1 MEKIDARTHSPEVQY
16 EIRKQVI
23 RLRKQGLSNEMVA
36 QGVGISV
43 YHASRIWQ
51 SYQKGGSKAI
61 EPGTRG
67 RRHRQKRTLT
77 EDQEREIQRLIIDKT
92 PDQLKFPF
100 ALWTRKA
107 VQELIKRKYTIDMPI
122 RTVGMYLSR
131 WGFTPQKP
139 VKKAREQKP
148 EAMEQWLKEDYPRI
162 ARQAKKEKAEIL
174 WGDETGIQNEA
185 NRARGYSPQGIKP
198 VLRISS
204 KKERISMI
212 SAINNEGKVRFM
224 IYRESMTS
232 SRLIGF
238 MTRLIK
244 DAGRKVYL
252 ILDNLKAHHSKAVAE
267 WLEKKKDSIA
277 VFYLPSYSP
286 ELNPDEYLNNDL
298 KNRVHS
304 GTQAETV
311 KDLKHKTESFMR
323 TLVKRPQHV
332 KKYFE
337 HQAVAYAA

>member
-1 MEKIDARTHSPEVQY
+1 M
-16 EIRKQVI
+16 
-23 RLRKQGLSNEMVA
+23 G
-36 QGVGISV
+36 
-43 YHASRIWQ
+43 
-51 SYQKGGSKAI
+51 
-61 EPGTRG
+61 
-67 RRHRQKRTLT
+67 
-77 EDQEREIQRLIIDKT
+77 DQEREIQRLIVDKT

-107 VQELIKRKYTIDMPI
+107 VQELIRRKYRITMPI

-148 EAMEQWLKEDYPRI
+148 EVVEHWLKTEYPRI
-162 ARQAKKEKAEIL
+162 AKQAKKEKAEIY

-185 NRARGYSPQGIKP
+185 NRTRGYFPRGIKP
-198 VLRISS
+198 VLRVPS
-204 KKERISMI
+204 KKERISMV

-224 IYRESMTS
+224 IYRDSMIS
-232 SRLIGF
+232 SRLIDF
-238 MTRLIK
+238 MNRLIK
-244 DAGRKVYL
+244 DTGRKVYL
-252 ILDNLKAHHSKAVAE
+252 ILDNLKVHHSKDVTK
-267 WLEKKKDSIA
+267 WLEKKKDEIA

-298 KNRVHS
+298 KHWVHS
-304 GTQAETV
+304 GIQAETV

-323 TLVKRPQHV
+323 RLLKRAHHV

-337 HQAVAYAA
+337 HQAVVYAA

>member
-67 RRHRQKRTLT
+67 RRHKEKRTLM

-107 VQELIKRKYTIDMPI
+107 VQELIKRRYTIDMPI

-148 EAMEQWLKEDYPRI
+148 EAMEHWLKEDYPRI

-185 NRARGYSPQGIKP
+185 NRTRGYSPQGIKP
-198 VLRISS
+198 VLRIPS

-238 MTRLIK
+238 MARLIK

-298 KNRVHS
+298 KHRVHS
-304 GTQAETV
+304 GTQAKTA

-323 TLVKRPQHV
+323 TLVKRPHHV

-337 HQAVAYAA
+337 HHAVVYAA

>member
-1 MEKIDARTHSPEVQY
+1 
-16 EIRKQVI
+16 
-23 RLRKQGLSNEMVA
+23 
-36 QGVGISV
+36 
-43 YHASRIWQ
+43 
-51 SYQKGGSKAI
+51 
-61 EPGTRG
+61 
-67 RRHRQKRTLT
+67 
-77 EDQEREIQRLIIDKT
+77 
-92 PDQLKFPF
+92 
-100 ALWTRKA
+100 
-107 VQELIKRKYTIDMPI
+107 MPI
-122 RTVGMYLSR
+122 RTVGKYLSR

-139 VKKAREQKP
+139 VKRAREQKP
-148 EAMEQWLKEDYPRI
+148 EAIEMAERRISPI

-185 NRARGYSPQGIKP
+185 NRTRGYSPQGIKP

-224 IYRESMTS
+224 IYKESMTS

-252 ILDNLKAHHSKAVAE
+252 ILDNLKVHHSNAVAE
-267 WLEKKKDSIA
+267 WLEKKKDTIA

-298 KNRVHS
+298 KHRVHS
-304 GTQAETV
+304 GTG
-311 KDLKHKTESFMR
+311 
-323 TLVKRPQHV
+323 
-332 KKYFE
+332 
-337 HQAVAYAA
+337 